1 MNYIGRI
8 ITNVRE
14 FCNEI
19 NSATLTGAIDVVVVE
34 QPDGSFA
41 TSPFHVRFGKIGV
54 LRSREKIVDIEI
66 NGKPVNIHMKLGES
80 GEAFFVE
87 EVTEESAQVPT
98 YLATSPL
105 PDCHDIGE
113 ALHKLKAALSRQ
125 QLDEESRQLSSQ
137 CPANVSDAED
147 DVGPPTITGSTPVT
161 PIPSTSVGE
170 HGRPSTARVH
180 KPTPILA
187 RHRPQESIG
196 VQTEPA
202 LTGCEEDERDERL
215 SLSPVPGED
224 SAKPPPAPSSQPPQ
238 GKRRRKKKHS
248 VHRRSRCPPEDAPL
262 HARAPQQGAT
272 EDTQQDIFQMDSDF
286 DDDRTVSIG
295 VASPS
300 SSSPS
305 PQRSPLGPSL
315 FLSRSVTMPSNL
327 SAARDE
333 WQQHLMSTPK
343 RLSVTFPGGGGFHPY
358 SDGDITPPHS
368 PHTSRPSSPK
378 SDTEYE
384 NQMMDAN
391 SQTEENT
398 ISWTWGEL
406 PHIPAS
412 SRFSDNEIDGA
423 GVASQPRR
431 ISLDVTE
438 ERKHGGPLLSSDE
451 EDLPDKLKGEVGNQS
466 VLGGVLSFMKP
477 TKKQKDDAPPTAAQD
492 GIFLDDLDPRELD
505 PEVAALYFPKFRSP
519 LSPRGKD
526 DDAESGN
533 GPSLSQ
539 SPTSDNGV
547 SQMAAL
553 HCLDSDSEDRQTLF
567 DSCKNKYSD
576 LAMSLCGGLQDCEK
590 SLMDEK
596 FAHFMVTYDHFCE
609 NPDVLGNP
617 DLVVRMGGK
626 YYNWS
631 AIAPHLLSLAMF
643 QRPLPEKT
651 LHQLTDAHMPKKK
664 KKSTL
669 SWWSWGR
676 AEAKP
681 DDAVDKAGS
690 QHSDENLCVSDGS
703 EVSEM
708 VGKPSDIPNTDEV
721 ILIEHYH
728 STTVGKLMVSKETKE
743 DASTSSEA
751 ETSDTRRSSEHRKI
765 NREKRSFFCD
775 KYKKSLRLSSDE
787 IASLNLKSGPN
798 EAVFSV
804 TTAYQGT
811 TRCMCHIYLWKHDD
825 KIVISDIDGTITKSD
840 VLGHILP
847 ILGKDW
853 AQSGVAKL
861 FTKIHHN
868 GYQFLYLSARAIGQA
883 HITREYLRSIR
894 QGDLWLPDGPLL
906 LSPTSLINAF
916 HKEVIEKKPEE
927 FKISC
932 LRDIQALFNVTGN
945 PFYAGFGNKINDT
958 LAYRAVGIPVSRIF
972 TINHRGELKLELM
985 QNFLSSYN
993 CLSDV
998 VDHVFPPIH
1007 PGSSDAYCNGRAVTF
1022 PACEEFTSFT
1032 YWRDP
1037 IAPVEI
1043 EIEEPAKPAPK

>member
-1 MNYIGRI
+1 LAAQVRGALSPAPSPPGTPGGRMNYIGRI

-170 HGRPSTARVH
+170 HRRPSTARVH

-248 VHRRSRCPPEDAPL
+248 VHRRSRCPPEDALL

-391 SQTEENT
+391 SQTEDNT

-412 SRFSDNEIDGA
+412 SRFSDNEIDGT

-438 ERKHGGPLLSSDE
+438 ERKHGEPLLSSDE

-539 SPTSDNGV
+539 SPNSDNGV

-567 DSCKNKYSD
+567 DSCK
-576 LAMSLCGGLQDCEK
+576 
-590 SLMDEK
+590 
-596 FAHFMVTYDHFCE
+596 
-609 NPDVLGNP
+609 
-617 DLVVRMGGK
+617 
-626 YYNWS
+626 
-631 AIAPHLLSLAMF
+631 
-643 QRPLPEKT
+643 
-651 LHQLTDAHMPKKK
+651 
-664 KKSTL
+664 
-669 SWWSWGR
+669 
-676 AEAKP
+676 
-681 DDAVDKAGS
+681 
-690 QHSDENLCVSDGS
+690 
-703 EVSEM
+703 
-708 VGKPSDIPNTDEV
+708 
-721 ILIEHYH
+721 
-728 STTVGKLMVSKETKE
+728 
-743 DASTSSEA
+743 
-751 ETSDTRRSSEHRKI
+751 
-765 NREKRSFFCD
+765 
-775 KYKKSLRLSSDE
+775 
-787 IASLNLKSGPN
+787 
-798 EAVFSV
+798 
-804 TTAYQGT
+804 
-811 TRCMCHIYLWKHDD
+811 
-825 KIVISDIDGTITKSD
+825 
-840 VLGHILP
+840 
-847 ILGKDW
+847 
-853 AQSGVAKL
+853 
-861 FTKIHHN
+861 
-868 GYQFLYLSARAIGQA
+868 
-883 HITREYLRSIR
+883 
-894 QGDLWLPDGPLL
+894 
-906 LSPTSLINAF
+906 
-916 HKEVIEKKPEE
+916 
-927 FKISC
+927 
-932 LRDIQALFNVTGN
+932 
-945 PFYAGFGNKINDT
+945 
-958 LAYRAVGIPVSRIF
+958 
-972 TINHRGELKLELM
+972 
-985 QNFLSSYN
+985 
-993 CLSDV
+993 
-998 VDHVFPPIH
+998 
-1007 PGSSDAYCNGRAVTF
+1007 
-1022 PACEEFTSFT
+1022 
-1032 YWRDP
+1032 
-1037 IAPVEI
+1037 
-1043 EIEEPAKPAPK
+1043 